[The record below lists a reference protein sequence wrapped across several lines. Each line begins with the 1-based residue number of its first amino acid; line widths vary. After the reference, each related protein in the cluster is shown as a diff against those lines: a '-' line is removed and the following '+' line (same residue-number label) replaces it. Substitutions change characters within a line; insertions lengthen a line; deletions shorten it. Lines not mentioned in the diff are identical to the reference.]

1 MKGIIR
7 QPGRLLVQIP
17 PRNTSLSVP
26 GWCRNQH
33 PVLCFVDAVYVC
45 RMASGL
51 VESEAFSNLL
61 GGSEAKLSRDL
72 HATLLAGL
80 SIVSIVGGGQNVNQL
95 VKAILDTDMHNLQ
108 ITPEKT
114 PADWQYLKGLK
125 CSCDSEFLHRPLS
138 PIAAA
143 KAIGIDV
150 WRTREK
156 ALVTRVWDL
165 QQDNLKDSIDV
176 REVIF
181 ITHRWDDIEVVHT
194 DIVNDNSWTWS
205 TISKRSAKLRRIRE
219 ALLPYTRYVWM
230 DTLCIDKTNLS
241 ELDEAIRSMYRWYAN
256 CRAVVLD
263 SGTTLEK
270 WQSRGWCLQEGAAA
284 GALYGLSDGKIVSI
298 QHLATIQ
305 EIKICELD
313 LSVYYRPGNDAEI
326 LALMDRR
333 ETTRIEDMA
342 YALTGIFSIHLTLAY
357 GEQWRARER
366 LLHEIATQ
374 KGDLSFLSFSVLKTN
389 AEAYLPAKG
398 QMDFPIAQGT
408 EASTPA
414 IVSHFGITIEV
425 QIVKSED
432 VDNVLAGLE
441 DLKYCGMKSE
451 EVEGLIQMAKGKEFK
466 KSTTSRVAI
475 FHDVKSVMLIKIHG
489 EDRQTGGGNPIKCC
503 YRLQCCQVEENE
515 FERLFG
521 DIDADFERIWLGN
534 KPLDGQIKQKF
545 RRSQQISSRKDRLS
559 MAAQDIKCIQDTKS
573 EEMDTPSILD

>member
-1 MKGIIR
+1 MFAEW
-7 QPGRLLVQIP
+7 L
-17 PRNTSLSVP
+17 
-26 GWCRNQH
+26 
-33 PVLCFVDAVYVC
+33 PVLLNLKHSQIFLE
-45 RMASGL
+45 R
-51 VESEAFSNLL
+51 SE
-61 GGSEAKLSRDL
+61 EKLSPDL
-72 HATLLAGL
+72 HAILLAGL
-80 SIVSIVGGGQNVNQL
+80 SIVNIVGGGQNVKQL
-95 VKAILDTDMHNLQ
+95 VKAILDTDMDNLE
-108 ITPEKT
+108 ITPEST
-114 PADWQYLKGLK
+114 PADWQYFKGLK
-125 CSCDSEFLHRPLS
+125 CSCDSKFLHRPLS

-143 KAIGIDV
+143 KAIGVDI

-165 QQDNLKDSIDV
+165 QKDKLKDSVDV

-263 SGTTLEK
+263 SGTTLAK

-313 LSVYYRPGNDAEI
+313 LSVYYRPGNAAEI

-342 YALTGIFSIHLTLAY
+342 YALTGILSIHLTLAY
-357 GEQWRARER
+357 GEQWRSRER

-374 KGDLSFLSFSVLKTN
+374 KGDLSFLSFSVLKKN
-389 AEAYLPAKG
+389 AEGYLPAKG
-398 QMDFPIAQGT
+398 QMDFPIARGA
-408 EASTPA
+408 EASTTA

-432 VDNVLAGLE
+432 VDNILAGLE
-441 DLKYCGMKSE
+441 DLKYCGMQSE

-466 KSTTSRVAI
+466 KSTTSHVAI
-475 FHDVKSVMLIKIHG
+475 FHDVKSIMLIKIHG
-489 EDRQTGGGNPIKCC
+489 EDRQTGGRNPIKCC

-521 DIDADFERIWLGN
+521 DVDAHFERIWLGN
-534 KPLDGQIKQKF
+534 KPLNGQIKQKL
-545 RRSQQISSRKDRLS
+545 RRSQQINSRKDRLS
-559 MAAQDIKCIQDTKS
+559 RAAQDIECIQDTKS
-573 EEMDTPSILD
+573 EEMDTPSILG